1 MFTTVMLWLCV
12 FLTLLSSILSFTYA
26 FTKKMVNERV
36 VYFISFLYQ
45 CAVIYLL
52 MN

>member
-12 FLTLLSSILSFTYA
+12 FLTLLSSMFSLCYT
-26 FTKKMVNERV
+26 FTKPLVNERV